1 MSIFPWQRGL
11 KALEQAEALLAE
23 CCELLSL
30 ESKSFSAQAK
40 EWIRRRKWSDDPF
53 EMKQLVFQAALM
65 TQSSVVDV
73 VHFPPKYK
81 HDHAALNKTHFDDLA
96 LEEVVHDKI
105 AHFFVRLGHYDIT
118 GIHKSV
124 LQQVERPLIR
134 LALHQANGNQ
144 MKAARILGINRNTL
158 RSKMKTLGL

>member
-1 MSIFPWQRGL
+1 M
-11 KALEQAEALLAE
+11 LLTE

-30 ESKSFSAQAK
+30 EPKIFSAEAK
-40 EWIRRRKWSDDPF
+40 EWIRRRRWSDELA
-53 EMKQLVFQAALM
+53 EMKQVVFQAALM
-65 TQSSVVDV
+65 AHAAVVDV

-134 LALHQANGNQ
+134 LALHQAGGNQ

-158 RSKMKTLGL
+158 RSKMKSLGL